1 MTADKPRTVPPK
13 QPYWLYHSTSSSCG
27 LQQLSPTFP
36 HRSVVPDAPCP
47 GRSSGFSHFW
57 KLALE
62 AGCLHCTALHC
73 IATSN
78 SKSGASGVS
87 TLDSN

>member
-13 QPYWLYHSTSSSCG
+13 QPYWLYHSTGSSCG

-47 GRSSGFSHFW
+47 GRSSCISHFW
-57 KLALE
+57 RLALE

-73 IATSN
+73 NWQLQVRGIRS
-78 SKSGASGVS
+78 SV
-87 TLDSN
+87 LDSN